1 MKFSIL
7 IAHYNNARYFK
18 QCFNSLVSQ
27 TYTNWEAIILDDDS
41 KEDEKNIVKTI
52 IKDDDRFKFF
62 ENDNNEGVGFTKS
75 KLIELASGDIL
86 GYVDPDDAILPTAVE
101 KSISIF
107 KQNKKAVLTYS
118 RFMACDKDLKPI
130 APFKSAKQVENHNP
144 YFFNCPIQINHFVC
158 FRKETYDATEKIN
171 RNLKISEDQDLY
183 LKLYEKGK
191 VVFINETNYLY
202 RAHSGGISQNDH
214 KTASYDYWGK
224 VIWDAMRR
232 RRLKS
237 VGGREI
243 PLNYKNSAEIF
254 EMLRLQN
261 SISNK
266 IKRRLNL
273 FYESFLSNF
282 LYKIL
287 KN

>member
-18 QCFNSLVSQ
+18 QCFKSLVSQ

-202 RAHSGGISQNDH
+202 RAHEGGISQNH
-214 KTASYDYWGK
+214 NKNSSYEYWGK
-224 VIWDAMRR
+224 VIWTAMQRR
-232 RRLKS
+232 GLTSINRKK
-237 VGGREI
+237 I
-243 PLNYKNSAEIF
+243 PEKYTSSQEIF
-254 EMLRLQN
+254 DLLSYQN
-261 SISNK
+261 KLPYRIKKKLKIIFQSI
-266 IKRRLNL
+266 
-273 FYESFLSNF
+273 F
-282 LYKIL
+282 
-287 KN
+287 